1 MQAGYR
7 TILSEMLL
15 AQSAA
20 LGAFA
25 DVSARYTSLMAQQY
39 QAAVATFAA
48 EIRPNG
54 AGVRP
59 TQLGDSSGIT
69 GDLLPGAA
77 SFCRALAGL
86 PRISMMAFL
95 SRYDG
100 LRGRRSVAEDC

>member
-15 AQSAA
+15 AQSAT

-25 DVSARYTSLMAQQY
+25 DVTARYISLMAQQY
-39 QAAVATFAA
+39 QAAAATFAA

-59 TQLGDSSGIT
+59 TQPGASSGIT
-69 GDLLPGAA
+69 ADLLAGSAN
-77 SFCRALAGL
+77 FCRALAGL
-86 PRISMMAFL
+86 PRISMMSFL
-95 SRYDG
+95 SRYDD
-100 LRGRRSVAEDC
+100 LRGRRSVV

>member
-7 TILSEMLL
+7 TILGEMLL

-25 DVSARYTSLMAQQY
+25 DVTARYTSLMAQQY
-39 QAAVATFAA
+39 QAAAAAFAT

-54 AGVRP
+54 AGAKP
-59 TQLGDSSGIT
+59 TQPGASSGVT
-69 GDLLPGAA
+69 GDLLPGSAN
-77 SFCRALAGL
+77 FCRALAGL
-86 PRISMMAFL
+86 PMISMMSFL

-100 LRGRRSVAEDC
+100 LRGRRSIV